1 MCRLVWSSKLQ
12 HGYHLSDFHVP
23 HWHLACLWL
32 SLCVCVCVCRGK
44 GCLLLEGKGPVLNG
58 VSRQSEYRFFFFFC
72 LFSKPAAS
80 EAVTEM
86 QIWSVSVT
94 RSRTMR
100 VNKQHTSETFC
111 ILWYLTDFSSLC
123 VNYWWV
129 LSVLASCCWGN
140 HLTLS
145 CLVTASEQSR
155 WNCKRCTW
163 KANINS
169 SLKWVWKLI
178 VFQYDWNYALK

>member
-1 MCRLVWSSKLQ
+1 MVV
-12 HGYHLSDFHVP
+12 FV
-23 HWHLACLWL
+23 
-32 SLCVCVCVCRGK
+32 CVCVCVCACACAGEK
-44 GCLLLEGKGPVLNG
+44 GVCYWKEKGQYLMESPDKVNTG
-58 VSRQSEYRFFFFFC
+58 FFLFVC
-72 LFSKPAAS
+72 LFSKPPAS

-86 QIWSVSVT
+86 QIWSVAVT

-169 SLKWVWKLI
+169 SLKCVWKLI
-178 VFQYDWNYALK
+178 AFQYDWNYALK